1 MKLSDF
7 LDIDQNDCRVHFA
20 SGTNKDNVLD
30 LYFNDEFQEYQS
42 FQSSNV
48 FGTKYIIS
56 LIGDS
61 DNSKYLFVGVYE
73 VLGIEPNEGQ
83 FNSRF
88 CQKNEMKYHTELIS
102 DFDHLLGRLVVKPSK
117 KVGISYIRRGEA
129 IIDDLQVVEYKSK
142 KASYRE
148 FEGFNKVNLSRS
160 MLENIIKTNN
170 DSWKGGLSSMK
181 GVYLITDIEN
191 NKLYVGSAYGQQGFW
206 GRWSEYASSFHGGVK
221 KLRALMKTDQTAFNH
236 FKYSILEVYDHK
248 TPNNEIIICE
258 TLWKERLRSKYVG
271 YNDN

>member
-1 MKLSDF
+1 MKFSDF

-20 SGTNKDNVLD
+20 SGTHKDNVLE

-42 FQSSNV
+42 LQSNNV

-56 LIGDS
+56 LIGNA
-61 DNSKYLFVGVYE
+61 DNSEYLFVGVYE
-73 VLGIEPNEGQ
+73 VLGAEQNNG
-83 FNSRF
+83 RF
-88 CQKNEMKYHTELIS
+88 MVHSDGTGLKYNTELIS
-102 DFDHLLGRLVVKPSK
+102 GFDHLIGRLVVKPTEK
-117 KVGISYIRRGEA
+117 IGVKYIRKGEA

-142 KASYRE
+142 KAS
-148 FEGFNKVNLSRS
+148 RS

-170 DSWKGGLSSMK
+170 DSFKAGLSSMK

-191 NKLYVGSAYGQQGFW
+191 NKLYVGSAYGMQGFW